1 MYLYHFYDARSGPF
15 RSLTSISQ
23 DEARKVMERIRTE
36 RPNSQCASRPDK
48 YVEYRHNC

>member
-23 DEARKVMERIRTE
+23 DEARDVIERINKEIWYATGLE
-36 RPNSQCASRPDK
+36 
-48 YVEYRHNC
+48 